1 MVFFSSCFIYLLAA
15 LHGMGDLSSPIRDQ
29 TCALCCL
36 YRLNYWTAREVQS
49 HCSLKKRES
58 CRHAVSSTPLNR
70 RMGLCLPCFK
80 PSENVFREPF
90 KLITSS
96 SRVPTH
102 EVTPGH
108 CAWLMPEERLAV
120 FGNKKGLCMRINTVN
135 YNEDNHSW
143 VLQVMKS

>member
-1 MVFFSSCFIYLLAA
+1 MSFFHALFIYLLAA
-15 LHGMGDLSSPIRDQ
+15 LHGMRDLSSPTRDR

-36 YRLNYWTAREVQS
+36 SSLNHWTAREVQF
-49 HCSLKKRES
+49 HHSLKKRDS
-58 CRHAVSSTPLNR
+58 CCHAVSSIPLNR

-80 PSENVFREPF
+80 HSENVFRELF

-96 SRVPTH
+96 CPVPTH

-108 CAWLMPEERLAV
+108 CAWLLPEDRLAV

-135 YNEDNHSW
+135 YNEGNHSW